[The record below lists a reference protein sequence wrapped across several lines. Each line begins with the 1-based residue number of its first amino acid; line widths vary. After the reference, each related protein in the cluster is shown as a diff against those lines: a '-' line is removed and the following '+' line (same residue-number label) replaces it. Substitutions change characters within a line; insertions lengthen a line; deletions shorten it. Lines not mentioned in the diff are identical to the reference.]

1 MKKSL
6 FLLVLTCLFVSC
18 SSDDDLNPSIQL
30 TANDV
35 EEFIYGET
43 REFPVVL
50 SEVTSTSFNTPNGW
64 EAKIKNDKLIVTAP
78 AKGTSGLVSSGAIDI
93 LAGSAKAS
101 LKVKAFYL
109 ITFEDVNAK
118 YLAGPTSYGD
128 NLYVEYAGTSPEIY
142 KGYHDSSSDLQ
153 FNTTTDGYGFS
164 SGGIAISQWNDL
176 TTADFSNQCSVF
188 FGDNNQKNG
197 GNNKSKTFA
206 VSYVSS
212 FNDAP
217 SMNFKTANAE
227 YIIDHA
233 YFTNNTHAALTMTNG
248 NNFAKKLSYDAKDW
262 FKLVVE
268 GFSAAGKSTG
278 TVEFYMAD
286 FRTQN
291 AGGIVNQ
298 WKRVDLSSLGKVHKL
313 SFTMDGSDKGE
324 YGVNTPTYFCVD
336 DIAVMQ

>member
-6 FLLVLTCLFVSC
+6 FLLVLTCLFISC

-30 TANDV
+30 TTNEV
-35 EEFIYGET
+35 EEFVYGET

-101 LKVKAFYL
+101 LKVKAFY
-109 ITFEDVNAK
+109 IVTFEDVNAK
-118 YLAGPTSYGD
+118 YLAGPTASGE
-128 NLYVEYAGTSPEIY
+128 NLVEGYTGTNPERY
-142 KGYHDSSSDLQ
+142 TGYHDSSSDLF
-153 FNTTTDGYGFS
+153 FNTDATAFY
-164 SGGIAISQWNDL
+164 SGGIAISQWNDVA
-176 TTADFSNQCSVF
+176 TNSFSNQCSVF
-188 FGDNNQKNG
+188 FGDNNKKNG

-206 VSYVSS
+206 VSYVSGY
-212 FNDAP
+212 NDAP
-217 SMNFKTANAE
+217 TMNFQTANAE

-233 YFTNNTHAALTMTNG
+233 YFTNATYAALSMTNG
-248 NNFAKKLSYDAKDW
+248 DGFAKKFSYNDKDW
-262 FKLVVE
+262 FKLTVE

-278 TVEFYMAD
+278 TVECYLAD
-286 FRTQN
+286 FREEK

-298 WKRVDLSSLGKVHKL
+298 WKRVELSSLGKVHKL
-313 SFTMDGSDKGE
+313 SFTMDSSDKGE

>member
-1 MKKSL
+1 MLK
-6 FLLVLTCLFVSC
+6 
-18 SSDDDLNPSIQL
+18 IQ
-30 TANDV
+30 
-35 EEFIYGET
+35 
-43 REFPVVL
+43 
-50 SEVTSTSFNTPNGW
+50 TPQVFGM
-64 EAKIKNDKLIVTAP
+64 IR
-78 AKGTSGLVSSGAIDI
+78 LVSSGAIDI

-109 ITFEDVNAK
+109 VTFEDVNAK
-118 YLAGPTSYGD
+118 YLAGPTAVGE
-128 NLYVEYAGTSPEIY
+128 NLASDYTGTNPERY
-142 KGYHDSSSDLQ
+142 TGYHDSSSDLF
-153 FNTTTDGYGFS
+153 FNTDATAFY

-176 TTADFSNQCSVF
+176 TKEDNTNQCSVF

-212 FNDAP
+212 YNDAP
-217 SMNFKTANAE
+217 TMNFKTANAE

-233 YFTNNTHAALTMTNG
+233 YFTNSTYAALTMTNG
-248 NNFAKKLSYDAKDW
+248 NDYAKKLSYDAKDW

-268 GFSAAGKSTG
+268 GFNAAGKSTG
-278 TVEFYMAD
+278 TVEFFLAD

>member
-35 EEFIYGET
+35 EEFVYGET

-78 AKGTSGLVSSGAIDI
+78 TKGTSGLVSSGAIDI

-109 ITFEDVNAK
+109 VTFEDVNAK
-118 YLAGPTSYGD
+118 YLAGPTAEGE
-128 NLYVEYAGTSPEIY
+128 NLASTYTGTNPERY
-142 KGYHDSSSDLQ
+142 TGYHDSSSDLY
-153 FNTTTDGYGFS
+153 FNTDATAFY

-176 TTADFSNQCSVF
+176 TKDDYKNQCSVF

-206 VSYVSS
+206 VSYFSS

-217 SMNFKTANAE
+217 SMNFQTANAE
-227 YIIDHA
+227 HIIDHA
-233 YFTNNTHAALTMTNG
+233 YFTNSTYAALTMTNG
-248 NNFAKKLSYDAKDW
+248 NNYAKKLSYDAKDW

-278 TVEFYMAD
+278 TVEFFLAD